1 LSGSRFCPS
10 SLGRSTFCAIIS
22 QLTEETQP
30 LFETT
35 IKSRSVSED
44 ADAKFT
50 CIVTG
55 YPQPEV
61 TWYKDD
67 EEMDRYCGLPKY
79 QIFRHGNRH
88 TLQLYKCR
96 EEDAGIY
103 QASARNHKGI
113 VSCSGVLEVGTMTEF
128 KIHQKWFDK
137 IKRKAEQKLR
147 EIEQGKKRGKENV
160 EVEKLQRMSPDRLQR
175 KRRLARDLNLR
186 SGASP
191 WEKEDAAKVHVA
203 DPQSRLHED
212 TAEWKEQTANAVTGF
227 PNNLIAPLEAEV
239 TTNGDASLQSV
250 EENGNSFLAYIYE
263 TVEDLAN
270 KPTKDSAAKKKKKV
284 EAPSEAKQEVSK
296 REERGRDRANPSANP
311 RFAPPVPLRR
321 SARLRVAND
330 QEVEKSPKTKEPG
343 KPVNQDTKING
354 DVHFSLKEMYFDN
367 QVKPAVGKEEV
378 RAKEEAAL
386 KPVAVSR
393 QTKDAP
399 LSSEVLEAGPVSSEG
414 QRGQHQAQKS
424 EGNKAVAATVGQSTS
439 DIKHPVSSPTVE
451 TGQQANKLEELR
463 KETPV
468 CQESRGA
475 GKRTNPR
482 LRLQEPPKPPAPS
495 PDHPPAPSPGHVQS
509 SKEHPPSRKQAEGH
523 SCPLEGRESQ
533 QGLLN
538 QEDKTQGEEE
548 PLLKKSSPPEPGENT
563 LLEQITSQRADKD
576 GKSKETRA
584 ELPGSHPSADAGG
597 SSAAEPCS
605 RAAHREVGGTPLRHQ
620 ETETPALASVRLAK
634 EEPLPAPAA
643 GTLVAQ
649 KALHAAHGVP
659 GMEATAGEVPSGGQ
673 LPPPVSREMEIKK
686 ADRSAPQEKFL
697 ASMLGEESAKP
708 APLGPQRK
716 EGAEQTATAPHQE
729 RAAPSGTFEGGAEVQ
744 PEVPLVMHIPE
755 RPQEMSLEEKMQHK
769 NLVSSLKNYLLLLL
783 KMSDST
789 KEDTVPGDKEEP
801 EAEEVTLPEIAIAGL
816 SPRTSRR
823 VLEKVQNNQL
833 FQTAENLPL
842 TPRTSRRITGMINEE
857 FITSKEKLA
866 GRPVPPKRRTRVAP
880 EEEGLPQISVP
891 SIVVGSMPAAGAA
904 QPRNNISS
912 FLPAGP
918 EKESP
923 VDPLA
928 VLPCATPE
936 ELASGARRKIY
947 LPKTKQVDE
956 EEEAT
961 PESPRHG
968 RSPNI
973 SPRQSRKNAAL
984 LPSPALAP
992 SPPAERR
999 SPTLT
1004 RKMATLEVP
1013 KLYEEPAGDS
1023 SGDHEVP
1030 EDANPEGQSAES
1042 KKANNPFKAPQVI
1055 RKIRAEQFSDASGN
1069 LKLWCQFFNILS
1081 DSKLMWYKDEIPVA
1095 EAQRSAGDEGQ
1106 AALAVV
1112 QASQKDCGVYRCMIS
1127 NEYGTDSTDF
1137 LLSPEV
1143 LSGFILREEIEVGE
1157 EIEMTPMVFAK
1168 GLADSG
1174 YWGDKL
1180 FGRVVSEDMQL
1191 GAGFL
1196 RKACRARAIYGLEP
1210 VFESGHTCIIKV
1222 HNFIVFGTKN
1232 ENSLIE
1238 KNYDITIQEC
1248 KIQNSSREYC
1258 KIFAAEARA
1267 IPDFGAVPEIIPL
1280 YLIYRPSNNIPYA
1293 TMEEDLGGP
1302 CEQYCVTERDGS
1314 LVAQGT
1320 SEIVLKCCTFQH
1332 WVYQWTNGNIL
1343 VTDMEGVGWK
1353 MTNVRIAT
1361 NMKGY
1366 QGLKESCFPSLLE
1379 QFAAAH
1385 HCNHSCSIL
1394 GLKTL
1399 EPAKPKGSKSP
1410 STGRKSTQ
1418 SSPQLQK
1425 KGLASPQGTRKA
1437 SVSPKSSRKA
1447 AETGEAPAASKPGS
1461 GESGRPGPAL
1471 ADAGAPRPL
1480 PPE

>member
-1 LSGSRFCPS
+1 
-10 SLGRSTFCAIIS
+10 
-22 QLTEETQP
+22 
-30 LFETT
+30 
-35 IKSRSVSED
+35 
-44 ADAKFT
+44 
-50 CIVTG
+50 
-55 YPQPEV
+55 
-61 TWYKDD
+61 
-67 EEMDRYCGLPKY
+67 MDRYCGLPKY
-79 QIFRHGNRH
+79 EIFRHGNRH
-88 TLQLYKCR
+88 TLQLYKCQ

-103 QASARNHKGI
+103 QASARNNKGI

-137 IKRKAEQKLR
+137 IKRKAEEKLQ

-160 EVEKLQRMSPDRLQR
+160 EVEKLQGMSPDRLQR

-186 SGASP
+186 SGASA
-191 WEKEDAAKVHVA
+191 WENEDAAKVHVA
-203 DPQSRLHED
+203 DSQSRLHED
-212 TAEWKEQTANAVTGF
+212 IAEPKEQPVNAMTGF
-227 PNNLIAPLEAEV
+227 PSKLIAPLKAEV
-239 TTNGDASLQSV
+239 TTNGDASLESV

-263 TVEDLAN
+263 TVEDLAT
-270 KPTKDSAAKKKKKV
+270 KPMAKDSAAKKKKKV
-284 EAPSEAKQEVSK
+284 ETPPAAKQEVSK
-296 REERGRDRANPSANP
+296 REESGRDRANPSPNP

-321 SARLRVAND
+321 NACLRVAND
-330 QEVEKSPKTKEPG
+330 QEVENNPKIKEPG
-343 KPVNQDTKING
+343 KAVNRDTKING
-354 DVHFSLKEMYFDN
+354 DMHFSLKEMYFDK
-367 QVKPAVGKEEV
+367 QVKPAAGKEKAG
-378 RAKEEAAL
+378 AKEEAAREAAL
-386 KPVAVSR
+386 QPVAVSR
-393 QTKDAP
+393 QTEDAP
-399 LSSEVLEAGPVSSEG
+399 PSSEVSEAGPVPSEG

-424 EGNKAVAATVGQSTS
+424 EGNKAVSPEVAATVGQSAS
-439 DIKHPVSSPTVE
+439 DLKHPVSGPTVE
-451 TGQQANKLEELR
+451 TGQQGNKLEELR
-463 KETPV
+463 KEMPV
-468 CQESRGA
+468 CQETRGA

-482 LRLQEPPKPPAPS
+482 LRPQEPPKPPAPS
-495 PDHPPAPSPGHVQS
+495 ADHVQS
-509 SKEHPPSRKQAEGH
+509 SKEHPPTRKQAEGH
-523 SCPLEGRESQ
+523 SYALEGRETQ

-538 QEDKTQGEEE
+538 QDDKSQGEEE
-548 PLLKKSSPPEPGENT
+548 PLVKKLSAPEPGENT
-563 LLEQITSQRADKD
+563 PLEQIAHQTAVKD
-576 GKSKETRA
+576 GKSKEAGA
-584 ELPGSHPSADAGG
+584 ELSQSHPSAEAGG
-597 SSAAEPCS
+597 SGAAEPS
-605 RAAHREVGGTPLRHQ
+605 PGAAHKAVGGTPLGHQ
-620 ETETPALASVRLAK
+620 KTETPAPASVHLAK
-634 EEPLPAPAA
+634 EEPLPAPAEEM
-643 GTLVAQ
+643 LVAQ
-649 KALHAAHGVP
+649 ETPLAVHGNP
-659 GMEATAGEVPSGGQ
+659 GMEATAGEVPSGAQ
-673 LPPPVSREMEIKK
+673 LLPPASREMEIKK
-686 ADRSAPQEKFL
+686 ADGSARQEEFS
-697 ASMLGEESAKP
+697 ASTLGEESAKP
-708 APLGPQRK
+708 VPVGPQGK
-716 EGAEQTATAPHQE
+716 EGGGQTATALHQE
-729 RAAPSGTFEGGAEVQ
+729 PAAPSGTFEGGAEVQ
-744 PEVPLVMHIPE
+744 PQVPLVLPSLE

-769 NLVSSLKNYLLLLL
+769 SLVSSLKNYLLLLL
-783 KMSDST
+783 KMSDSSKDAT
-789 KEDTVPGDKEEP
+789 KEDTDPRNKEQLD
-801 EAEEVTLPEIAIAGL
+801 AEEVMLPEIGIAGL

-857 FITSKEKLA
+857 FVTSKEMLA
-866 GRPVPPKRRTRVAP
+866 CRPVPPKRRTRVAP
-880 EEEGLPQISVP
+880 EVEGPPQLSVP
-891 SIVVGSMPAAGAA
+891 SIVVGSMPAAGAG
-904 QPRNNISS
+904 QPPNNISD
-912 FLPAGP
+912 LPPASP
-918 EKESP
+918 EEESP
-923 VDPLA
+923 GDCLA

-947 LPKTKQVDE
+947 LPKAKQVGE

-961 PESPRHG
+961 PESPGHM
-968 RSPNI
+968 RSPTV

-984 LPSPALAP
+984 LQSPALAP
-992 SPPAERR
+992 SPPTEQR

-1004 RKMATLEVP
+1004 RKMAMLEVP
-1013 KLYEEPAGDS
+1013 KLYEEPTGDS
-1023 SGDHEVP
+1023 SADHEVP
-1030 EDANPEGQSAES
+1030 EYDKPEPQPAES

-1112 QASQKDCGVYRCMIS
+1112 QASQKDCGVYRCVIS

-1168 GLADSG
+1168 GLADAG

-1180 FGRVVSEDMQL
+1180 FGRVVSEDVEV

-1210 VFESGHTCIIKV
+1210 VFESGHTCVIKV

-1280 YLIYRPSNNIPYA
+1280 YLIYRPANNIPYA
-1293 TMEEDLGGP
+1293 TMEEDLGGF

-1314 LVAQGT
+1314 LVARGT

-1361 NMKGY
+1361 NLKGY

-1379 QFAAAH
+1379 QFVAAH
-1385 HCNHSCSIL
+1385 QCNRYCSIL

-1410 STGRKSTQ
+1410 SMGRKSAQ
-1418 SSPQLQK
+1418 SSPQFQK

-1437 SVSPKSSRKA
+1437 AVSPKSSRRA

-1461 GESGRPGPAL
+1461 GERSRSGCPQ
-1471 ADAGAPRPL
+1471 
-1480 PPE
+1480 